1 MRYVIVVLAAAGIV
15 VSFLALAAHYAA
27 PVQPVDLLHSNWNSA
42 YVNQSPY
49 AEIHGWP
56 VAVLGIAGY
65 ALLVLLALLRRRVLM
80 VYFASFGLAYALYL
94 TNVEAHVLHVWCVY
108 CVSSLILII
117 LITFLAFGA
126 LIFDP
131 FPTQT
136 SHVKNGVPE

>member
-1 MRYVIVVLAAAGIV
+1 M
-15 VSFLALAAHYAA
+15 
-27 PVQPVDLLHSNWNSA
+27 
-42 YVNQSPY
+42 
-49 AEIHGWP
+49 
-56 VAVLGIAGY
+56 
-65 ALLVLLALLRRRVLM
+65 
-80 VYFASFGLAYALYL
+80 
-94 TNVEAHVLHVWCVY
+94 WCVY

>member
-1 MRYVIVVLAAAGIV
+1 
-15 VSFLALAAHYAA
+15 
-27 PVQPVDLLHSNWNSA
+27 
-42 YVNQSPY
+42 
-49 AEIHGWP
+49 
-56 VAVLGIAGY
+56 VAVLGIVGY

-80 VYFASFGLAYALYL
+80 VFFAGFGLAYALYL

-131 FPTQT
+131 FPTRT
-136 SHVKNGVPE
+136 SNAKDGVPE